1 MASDSKEEVP
11 LSADGAE
18 ALGAAEESRFSAK
31 KIVLFVLLPL
41 AVIGGA
47 LAGAYKMGYLDKVL
61 PGHEVDC
68 STVKEGDEDDAGFIE
83 KLAKAPEGPGTFID
97 VPPIVVNLSTTGRQP
112 RFLQI
117 KLKVELE
124 SPADQKPFEAV
135 MPRVV
140 DQFQTFLRELRVDD
154 LNGSAGLYRMKI
166 ELLNRV
172 RAATPDVKVR
182 DVLFQEMLVQ

>member
-68 STVKEGDEDDAGFIE
+68 STVKEGDEDYAGCIE
-83 KLAKAPEGPGTFID
+83 KLA
-97 VPPIVVNLSTTGRQP
+97 
-112 RFLQI
+112 
-117 KLKVELE
+117 
-124 SPADQKPFEAV
+124 
-135 MPRVV
+135 
-140 DQFQTFLRELRVDD
+140 
-154 LNGSAGLYRMKI
+154 
-166 ELLNRV
+166 
-172 RAATPDVKVR
+172 
-182 DVLFQEMLVQ
+182 

>member
-31 KIVLFVLLPL
+31 KIVLFVLVPL
-41 AVIGGA
+41 MVIGGA
-47 LAGAYKMGYLDKVL
+47 LGGAYKMGYLDKVL
-61 PGHEVDC
+61 PSHEVHC
-68 STVKEGDEDDAGFIE
+68 ATVKEGDDAYAGCIE
-83 KLAKAPEGPGTFID
+83 KLAKASEGPGTFID

>member
-11 LSADGAE
+11 LSADSAE

-68 STVKEGDEDDAGFIE
+68 STVKEGDEDYAGCIE